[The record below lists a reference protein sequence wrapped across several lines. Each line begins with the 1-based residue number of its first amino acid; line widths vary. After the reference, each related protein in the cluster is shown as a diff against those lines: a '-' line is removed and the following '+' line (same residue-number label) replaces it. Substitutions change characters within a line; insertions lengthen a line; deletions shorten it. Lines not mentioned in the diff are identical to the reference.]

1 MEAHFRNTVR
11 RDSTGR
17 YVVRLPFRETNQRL
31 GESRY
36 IALKR
41 LTSLER
47 KLNANAI
54 LRNEYTQVLEEYLRL
69 GHMSVVEISNDDGFY
84 MPHHAVIKESSNTT
98 KVRVVFDASAKTSSG
113 VALNDILMVGPTIQ
127 DKLFS
132 HVIRFRTYKV
142 VITADIEKM
151 YRQVSL
157 HESDRRYQRILW
169 RRDGE
174 IMTFQLNTLTF
185 GVASS
190 PFLAIRTIQKL
201 ADDECNACPRA
212 AEILKAHLYVDDLLT
227 GAGSIEEARAIRDEI
242 IELLARGGFTIR
254 QWASNEKDVIKDLAD
269 SEIHANFTVEIDRS
283 LKTLG
288 ITWNTHTDKI
298 CYSTHPTKITERLTK
313 RAILSE
319 IAKIFDPLGLLAPVV
334 MCAKKLMQDVWRC
347 GVHWDE
353 SVPQSL
359 YTEWSEFARQLHLM
373 NQVSFDRRLLID
385 DYKGIQ
391 IHGFCDAS
399 KIGYGACLYIRSYG
413 MQENVVNRLVC
424 AKSRVAPLK
433 TITIPRLE
441 LCGALLLARLYRET
455 SDALGITP
463 DKVIFWCD
471 STIVLHWL
479 KTSPQRLKTFVANRV
494 AEVQEVTGANEW
506 RHVKSEDN
514 PADAIS
520 RGQLPHAFLRNQ
532 TWLTGPPWLIK
543 DEGEWPNENI
553 QISEIPEVKA
563 DTCLTTITDNFDILD
578 RYSSFAK
585 LRRVVAYCRRFRPT
599 SQRGGTLNAE
609 EINEAETCILKL
621 TQAAQFS
628 EEIKKLKSKHA
639 INKGRLISLDPF
651 LDENDLIRVG
661 GRLQNSK
668 LTFSQKHPV
677 LLPSRHLITDQ
688 IIRESHE
695 NHYHAGIQTTLYI
708 LRQRFWILDGRNQV
722 RKVIRACT
730 RCFRFDAKAIEYK
743 MGNLPSARIRDAIP
757 FTNTGIDYC
766 GPFYIKEKKHRNRT
780 RIKVYVCIFVCMAI
794 KATHLEVVSD
804 LSSDGFLAALRRFAA
819 RRGLP
824 AHIHTDNG
832 TNFVGANSQLKEVYA
847 LFNSEKHKNRVER
860 FASEHRIKW
869 HFIPPI
875 APHFGGLW
883 ESTVKLFK
891 HHFRRVVGDSLF
903 TFEELNTFVVEVEGV
918 LNSRPITS
926 LSSDPN
932 DMLVLTPAHYLIGKP
947 LTTLPEGDLSSV
959 PANRLSCWKHITK
972 VRQDF
977 WARWYLEYLNEC
989 QKRQRWDKDGPKLKV
1004 GTVALI
1010 KDKNLPCSQW
1020 AMGKITELHPGE
1032 DGVARAATIRTAT
1045 GELKRTT
1052 KLLCPLPID

>member
-1 MEAHFRNTVR
+1 MTSRLDRRENNKPRDDTCATANFISESVVKRLGLPVTARSSSVGAINATHTESKGLVRITIQSTIDGFSKELTCLTIPTITDLVPSEVFPRKSITIPSNVRLADPEFHLPRSVELLIGSGATLSLFSVGQINLSHEGYDLYLQKTRLGWVVAGSTSVQNTTRTACYFTNLESQLNKFWTIEEIATDKPKSNEEIAMEAHFRNTVR

-31 GESRY
+31 GESRN

-69 GHMSVVEISNDDGFY
+69 GHMSVVEISSDDGFY

-242 IELLARGGFTIR
+242 VELLARGGFTIR

-283 LKTLG
+283 LKT
-288 ITWNTHTDKI
+288 
-298 CYSTHPTKITERLTK
+298 
-313 RAILSE
+313 
-319 IAKIFDPLGLLAPVV
+319 LGLLAPVV

-553 QISEIPEVKA
+553 QISEIPE
-563 DTCLTTITDNFDILD
+563 
-578 RYSSFAK
+578 
-585 LRRVVAYCRRFRPT
+585 
-599 SQRGGTLNAE
+599 
-609 EINEAETCILKL
+609 
-621 TQAAQFS
+621 
-628 EEIKKLKSKHA
+628 
-639 INKGRLISLDPF
+639 
-651 LDENDLIRVG
+651 
-661 GRLQNSK
+661 
-668 LTFSQKHPV
+668 
-677 LLPSRHLITDQ
+677 
-688 IIRESHE
+688 
-695 NHYHAGIQTTLYI
+695 
-708 LRQRFWILDGRNQV
+708 
-722 RKVIRACT
+722 
-730 RCFRFDAKAIEYK
+730 
-743 MGNLPSARIRDAIP
+743 
-757 FTNTGIDYC
+757 
-766 GPFYIKEKKHRNRT
+766 
-780 RIKVYVCIFVCMAI
+780 
-794 KATHLEVVSD
+794 
-804 LSSDGFLAALRRFAA
+804 
-819 RRGLP
+819 
-824 AHIHTDNG
+824 
-832 TNFVGANSQLKEVYA
+832 
-847 LFNSEKHKNRVER
+847 
-860 FASEHRIKW
+860 
-869 HFIPPI
+869 
-875 APHFGGLW
+875 
-883 ESTVKLFK
+883 
-891 HHFRRVVGDSLF
+891 
-903 TFEELNTFVVEVEGV
+903 
-918 LNSRPITS
+918 
-926 LSSDPN
+926 
-932 DMLVLTPAHYLIGKP
+932 
-947 LTTLPEGDLSSV
+947 
-959 PANRLSCWKHITK
+959 
-972 VRQDF
+972 
-977 WARWYLEYLNEC
+977 
-989 QKRQRWDKDGPKLKV
+989 
-1004 GTVALI
+1004 
-1010 KDKNLPCSQW
+1010 
-1020 AMGKITELHPGE
+1020 
-1032 DGVARAATIRTAT
+1032 
-1045 GELKRTT
+1045 
-1052 KLLCPLPID
+1052 